1 MNADKPS
8 ETHTPRWPRRWPVAV
23 ISLPAA
29 VATWSGWV
37 GLGEMTGFGKVKLL
51 PGIWDSLQINTAVT
65 LPVGVEAYAAY
76 ALAAALTSAPVT
88 GPTRRFAWISSVCAL
103 ALGMGAQVAYHLL
116 RNGHRTAAPWQI
128 TTFVSCLPV
137 LVLGLSAVLA
147 HMLHRDR
154 TAGTVAEV
162 APVVAET
169 VAELGV
175 VELLDEPVLSQP
187 SPVLPEAPGAAGNS
201 PAGVLG
207 DEQAA
212 PVLSQPNQPLAEVP
226 DPAQSPVQILTEAV
240 RSASRA
246 GCSVRSIS
254 KSFGI
259 TRYRVER
266 LLDLPPGH
274 AVDPEPATL
283 AALNGH
289 PVHAGGAR

>member
-1 MNADKPS
+1 MTNPDHWKKEEGPMAF

-76 ALAAALTSAPVT
+76 ALSAALTSAPVT

-154 TAGTVAEV
+154 TAAVAQ
-162 APVVAET
+162 PVVAEQ
-169 VAELGV
+169 VAEDPADEGLT
-175 VELLDEPVLSQP
+175 EPVFSHPQTD
-187 SPVLPEAPGAAGNS
+187 
-201 PAGVLG
+201 PAKG
-207 DEQAA
+207 
-212 PVLSQPNQPLAEVP
+212 P
-226 DPAQSPVQILTEAV
+226 DPAQGVVISLDDAV
-240 RSASRA
+240 MSARA
-246 GCSVRSIS
+246 AGMSVRAVSDA
-254 KSFGI
+254 FRV
-259 TRYRVER
+259 TRYRVEK
-266 LLDLPPGH
+266 LDKLAGRSG
-274 AVDPEPATL
+274 PATGSDASDTGPAEPSTDPIAL

-289 PVHAGGAR
+289 PVHADH